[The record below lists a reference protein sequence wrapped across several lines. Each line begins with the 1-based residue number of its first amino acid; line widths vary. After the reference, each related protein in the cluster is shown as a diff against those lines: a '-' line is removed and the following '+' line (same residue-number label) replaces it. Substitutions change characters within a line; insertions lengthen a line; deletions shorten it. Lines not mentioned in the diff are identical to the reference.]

1 MTIESNFFSYNWIKE
16 YDVESKDL
24 LILKEVG
31 NLLLRRVKHRRFRCE
46 FIGNLFSLEK
56 MSREKKGPT

>member
-1 MTIESNFFSYNWIKE
+1 MTVESNFFSYKYSDWIKE
-16 YDVESKDL
+16 YVGL

-31 NLLLRRVKHRRFRCE
+31 NLLLRRIKHRRFRCE
-46 FIGNLFSLEK
+46 FIGIFFSRDPE